1 MQKLEAMSPPPL
13 IILPVWSSNWNGQ
26 QFYSWICVRHLSPA
40 FPRVTI
46 LASVLHCCAI
56 KHGQVVPIE
65 ISNQSQCEALAAKIQ
80 KAFMY
85 DVERPRKL

>member
-1 MQKLEAMSPPPL
+1 MCAPS
-13 IILPVWSSNWNGQ
+13 V
-26 QFYSWICVRHLSPA
+26 A

-56 KHGQVVPIE
+56 MLGQVVPIE
-65 ISNQSQCEALAAKIQ
+65 ISNQSPCEALAAKIQ

-85 DVERPRKL
+85 DVERARKL